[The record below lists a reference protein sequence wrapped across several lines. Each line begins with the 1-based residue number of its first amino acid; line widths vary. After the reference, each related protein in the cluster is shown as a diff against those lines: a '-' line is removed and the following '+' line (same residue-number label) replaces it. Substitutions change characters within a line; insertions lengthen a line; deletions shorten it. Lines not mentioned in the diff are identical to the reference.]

1 MTKNDKTCSLC
12 GKKGIRIR
20 RITESFGRGKDEYL
34 IRNIPTILCPH
45 CRESY
50 LTAATLHEIERIKA
64 NHRTLAVIRTFPVAD
79 FAKSGRRRTA

>member
-1 MTKNDKTCSLC
+1 MTKNDTTCSSC
-12 GKKGIRIR
+12 GKTGVRIR
-20 RITESFGRGKDEYL
+20 RITESFGRGRGEYL

-64 NHRTLAVIRTFPVAD
+64 NHRTLAVPRKFAVAD
-79 FAKSGRRRTA
+79 FPRSVRRRTV